1 MMKMKQGFQIA
12 FLVVGA
18 LTALEFIFVRG
29 MFTWVIAVG
38 ATILLGA
45 VNLLLSARDK
55 EWIPALLFAL
65 CTLALCMGYFV
76 LAA

>member
-1 MMKMKQGFQIA
+1 MKMKHGFQIA
-12 FLVVGA
+12 FLAVGA

-29 MFTWVIAVG
+29 MFTWIAAVAATMALGVI
-38 ATILLGA
+38 
-45 VNLLLSARDK
+45 NLLLSARDK
-55 EWIPALLFAL
+55 EWIPAALFAL